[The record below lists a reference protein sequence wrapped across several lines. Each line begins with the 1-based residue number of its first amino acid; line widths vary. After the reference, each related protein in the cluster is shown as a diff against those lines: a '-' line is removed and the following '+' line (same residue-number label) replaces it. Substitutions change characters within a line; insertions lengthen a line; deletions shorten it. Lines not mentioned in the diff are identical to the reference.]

1 MLEPWALE
9 QSWFKKAVGLFTYQ
23 RRDLESAVLFCA
35 TSEGEYHSLRT
46 LGYRQPI
53 AVIPNGVAVARA
65 GEMRGKGAQESRPNQ
80 LLYLSRIHKKK
91 GIEELIHAWARIK
104 PCNWELVIAGGDGG
118 DGYRLKMV
126 ALCNQLNLSGS
137 IRFIGEVYTSAK
149 DRLYSE
155 ADLFILPSHS
165 ENFGLVVAEAL
176 SFGLPVI
183 TTKATPW
190 TGIANQKCGWVID
203 NDVQSI
209 ASCLSVALNTTA
221 EERNKMGMN
230 ALKYATR
237 FNWNNIA
244 SQMADVYDWILRLG
258 PMPMTVRLN

>member
-1 MLEPWALE
+1 
-9 QSWFKKAVGLFTYQ
+9 
-23 RRDLESAVLFCA
+23 
-35 TSEGEYHSLRT
+35 
-46 LGYRQPI
+46 
-53 AVIPNGVAVARA
+53 
-65 GEMRGKGAQESRPNQ
+65 
-80 LLYLSRIHKKK
+80 
-91 GIEELIHAWARIK
+91 
-104 PCNWELVIAGGDGG
+104 
-118 DGYRLKMV
+118 MV

-137 IRFIGEVYTSAK
+137 VRFIGEVYTSAK
-149 DRLYSE
+149 DRIYSE

-209 ASCLSVALNTTA
+209 ANCLSVALNTTA
-221 EERNKMGMN
+221 DERNKMGMN